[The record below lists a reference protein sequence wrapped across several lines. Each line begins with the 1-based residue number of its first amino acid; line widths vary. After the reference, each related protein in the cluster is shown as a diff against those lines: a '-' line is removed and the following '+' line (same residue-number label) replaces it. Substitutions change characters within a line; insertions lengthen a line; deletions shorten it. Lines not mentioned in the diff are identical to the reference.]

1 MTEQLELK
9 LIGNERV
16 KDIIQDVYWGVH
28 REKPT
33 IIKVGYASRDAQL
46 QADKIVMGNVK
57 RAMKKE
63 LENLNYSTDYVDYL
77 LVDRVKLKAF
87 WEKWLG
93 ENK

>member
-1 MTEQLELK
+1 MKEQLEM
-9 LIGNERV
+9 ERIS
-16 KDIIQDVYWGVH
+16 K
-28 REKPT
+28 EKIVDAINYITYQQKYPYHSDLR
-33 IIKVGYASRDAQL
+33 IADAQL

>member
-1 MTEQLELK
+1 MKEQLEMK
-9 LIGNERV
+9 RISDWQIKHIMCFSIDPG
-16 KDIIQDVYWGVH
+16 
-28 REKPT
+28 EK
-33 IIKVGYASRDAQL
+33 IADAQF
-46 QADKIVMGNVK
+46 QAGKIVMDNVK